1 MRRVP
6 LRVYALVAG
15 IMFSSFFAAMTVRPA
30 IDTWVAAGV
39 AAVLFTAVSYSYLE
53 HINDDEHGVEEM
65 FE

>member
-15 IMFSSFFAAMTVRPA
+15 IMFSAFFAAMTFRPA
-30 IDTWVAAGV
+30 VDTWLAAGV

-53 HINDDEHGVEEM
+53 YVNEDEHGVEEM